1 MIKKYQRLV
10 SILEKKINTGIYKPG
25 DFLPG
30 ERMLSDEFGF
40 SRVTVRA
47 SLEVLTRKNLVYPVV
62 GRGYSVAGEGRA
74 HPKTGFVGGV
84 FAGSFFTESPIGFVP
99 NFLSKEG
106 SRVLEKSDYNLI
118 FSSSDDDLER
128 EKSCLQR
135 LLNRKID
142 GFLVMPAL
150 TGGSLHSHP
159 QDKGNCDF
167 FKTIYS
173 VFNIPIVLMDRPL
186 YDCELPA
193 VLNDDEAG
201 GDMQT
206 TYFLEREFRR
216 ILYLNTSDSRVSYLR
231 FQGYRNAMG
240 RAGLPPEQIMIPNWL
255 WHGDFGAYTQYLE
268 TFIPK
273 IGNDAAFICGPHSVP
288 ALEKH
293 FLERGTAFRV
303 EWGTY
308 DYPASLLGFP
318 NIKPHMFMRR
328 PLKQIAVLA
337 AEKLLRLMEGDTSA
351 ATTEKLPP
359 EIVPPES
366 FQQGFKPS
374 LLFHS

>member
-1 MIKKYQRLV
+1 MAKKYQQLV
-10 SILEKKINTGIYKPG
+10 SVLEKKINTGIYKPG

-30 ERMLSDEFGF
+30 ERMLSEEFGF

-62 GRGYSVAGEGRA
+62 GRGYSVSGEGRIR
-74 HPKTGFVGGV
+74 PKTGFVGGV
-84 FAGSFFTESPIGFVP
+84 FAGSYFTDSPIGFVP

-106 SRVLEKSDYNLI
+106 SHVLEKSDYNLI

-135 LLNRKID
+135 LLNRKVD

-159 QDKGNCDF
+159 KDKGNYDF
-167 FKTIYS
+167 FKTLYS
-173 VFNIPIVLMDRPL
+173 VFNSPIVLMDRPL
-186 YDCELPA
+186 YGCDLPA

-206 TYFLEREFRR
+206 TYFLERGFRR
-216 ILYLNTSDSRVSYLR
+216 IVYFSASDSRVSYLR
-231 FQGYRNAMG
+231 FQGYLNAMK
-240 RAGLPPEQIMIPNWL
+240 RARLQPEQIVIPTWL
-255 WHGDFGAYTQYLE
+255 WQGDFGAYTQYLDS
-268 TFIPK
+268 FIPK
-273 IGNDAAFICGPHSVP
+273 IGNDTAFICGPPSIP
-288 ALEKH
+288 ALEHH

-308 DYPASLLGFP
+308 DYPVSLLGFP
-318 NIKPHMFMRR
+318 NIKPHMFIRR

-351 ATTEKLPP
+351 AATEKIPP
-359 EIVPPES
+359 EIVPPEK
-366 FQQGFKPS
+366 FQEGFKPY